1 MNPILELLRKVFPGI
16 ENSHLYK
23 VLEYSVLIALIYG
36 VYAGASGDLT
46 SAKHNRDEQVTGI
59 IAQVGFTNKEVNEI
73 KDQLKLMVEEQK
85 ETHGPQDRQ
94 LKELAVEVAALQERV
109 YALKE
114 KNESLTNWN
123 KALSERLRG
132 IETRKVR

>member
-46 SAKHNRDEQVTGI
+46 SAKHNRDAQVAGV
-59 IAQVGFTNKEVNEI
+59 IAQVGFTNTQVQEI
-73 KDQLKLMVEEQK
+73 KEKLILMEANDK
-85 ETHGPQDRQ
+85 EAHGPQEAQ
-94 LKELAVEVAALQERV
+94 LKELAVEVATLQEKC
-109 YALKE
+109 YNLKE
-114 KNESLTNWN
+114 KNEALTNWN
-123 KALSERLRG
+123 KALSERVYQLEAKR
-132 IETRKVR
+132 IR

>member
-59 IAQVGFTNKEVNEI
+59 IAQVGFTNTQVQEI
-73 KDQLKLMVEEQK
+73 KEKLILMEANDK
-85 ETHGPQDRQ
+85 EAHGPQEAQ
-94 LKELAVEVAALQERV
+94 LKALAVDVATLQEKC
-109 YALKE
+109 YSLKE
-114 KNESLTNWN
+114 KNEALTNWN
-123 KALSERLRG
+123 KALSER
-132 IETRKVR
+132 VRLLEAKRIR

>member
-1 MNPILELLRKVFPGI
+1 MNPILEILRKVFPGI

-23 VLEYSVLIALIYG
+23 VLEYSILIALIYG

-59 IAQVGFTNKEVNEI
+59 IAQVGFTNTQVEEI
-73 KDQLKLMVEEQK
+73 KAKLILMEANAKDV
-85 ETHGPQDRQ
+85 HGPQEAQ
-94 LKELAVEVAALQERV
+94 LKELAVDVASLQEKV

-114 KNESLTNWN
+114 KNEALTNWN
-123 KALSERLRG
+123 KSLSERVRLHETKRG
-132 IETRKVR
+132 H